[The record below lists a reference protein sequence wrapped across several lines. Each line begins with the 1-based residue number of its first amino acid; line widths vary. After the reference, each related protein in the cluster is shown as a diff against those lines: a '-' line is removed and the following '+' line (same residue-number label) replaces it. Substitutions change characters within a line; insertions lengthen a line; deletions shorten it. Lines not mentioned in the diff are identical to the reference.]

1 MVYKQGRERVN
12 QPRSLPTIVYQAA
25 PLAKYRCV
33 KRYSAFTGAFG
44 TANWLYFAWSVSAL
58 DALYR

>member
-1 MVYKQGRERVN
+1 MMCKQNRERVN
-12 QPRSLPTIVYQAA
+12 QPGSLPAIVRQVA
-25 PLAKYRCV
+25 PLAKHRCA